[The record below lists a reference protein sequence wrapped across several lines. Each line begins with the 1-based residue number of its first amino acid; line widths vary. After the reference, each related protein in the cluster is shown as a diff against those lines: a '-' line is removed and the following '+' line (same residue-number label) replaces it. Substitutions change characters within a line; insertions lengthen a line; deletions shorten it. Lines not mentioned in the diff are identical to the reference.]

1 MKKMIEKYLYVL
13 VIVTCIF
20 ILVGCAGKPKPPKTL
35 DPIANAKELGVALG
49 CIFAPN
55 SCKSEIEN
63 MKTQDEMTKE
73 FDKIDA
79 DRDKE
84 KQK

>member
-1 MKKMIEKYLYVL
+1 ML

-20 ILVGCAGKPKPPKTL
+20 ILVGCASKPKPPKTL

-49 CIFAPN
+49 CVFAPN
-55 SCKSEIEN
+55 SCRSEIEN
-63 MKTQDEMTKE
+63 MKEQEEITKE

-79 DRDKE
+79 DRAKE
-84 KQK
+84 KKNQ